1 MAVDCNQYPQLISK
15 VEIFSNQ
22 CLHKTK
28 KYLLIV
34 INTFPKIKIKALI
47 TKYAYFL
54 IETCLLSHQN
64 QPTFI
69 SKVSHLRC
77 VNIYMHQLQYKL
89 HQEVSYHSISMLSH
103 IVRYTHSYRTAH
115 AFISNEIRACTER

>member
-1 MAVDCNQYPQLISK
+1 MPVDCNQYPQLVSK

-22 CLHKTK
+22 WFQL
-28 KYLLIV
+28 YLKV
-34 INTFPKIKIKALI
+34 TFDSNRDLAKVQKKALI

-69 SKVSHLRC
+69 SKVGHLRC
-77 VNIYMHQLQYKL
+77 V
-89 HQEVSYHSISMLSH
+89 SMPL
-103 IVRYTHSYRTAH
+103 
-115 AFISNEIRACTER
+115 AFSNQPILENSKS

>member
-1 MAVDCNQYPQLISK
+1 MAVDCNQYLQRASK

-22 CLHKTK
+22 WLLL
-28 KYLLIV
+28 YLKV
-34 INTFPKIKIKALI
+34 TFDSNRDLAKVQKKALI